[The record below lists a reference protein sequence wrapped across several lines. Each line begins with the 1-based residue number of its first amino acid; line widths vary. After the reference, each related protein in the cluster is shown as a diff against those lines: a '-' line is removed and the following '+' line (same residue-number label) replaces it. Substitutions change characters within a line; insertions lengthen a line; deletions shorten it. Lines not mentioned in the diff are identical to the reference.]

1 MNWILL
7 YNTAWGF
14 AEEIH
19 YPLIDDYVL
28 TSDHRHF
35 DEAAAVVFHMP
46 TITKNDPVFTQ
57 EKKKPGQLWVFMSM
71 ECEAH
76 YEWQYEPGILSLF
89 DLQMTYKLN
98 SDIPTPYFYPRY
110 NESLL
115 RKPVAKTAL
124 INAFI
129 SSNFD
134 RSNRIRCLSE
144 LMSLIEVHSYGS
156 VLNNRKLN
164 KDEGIKT
171 KAALISSYK
180 FTIAF
185 ENAIARDYVTEKFYQ
200 PLIMGSVPIYLGAP
214 NIEEF
219 APADNCYIN
228 VNDFS
233 SPRELAEY
241 IMELDSN
248 EEKYNSYLKWKDLP
262 LREEFTLKTLVQKED
277 QFMRLSNKLKAMK
290 NGQSFT
296 KNFQA

>member
-28 TSDHRHF
+28 TSDPRHF
-35 DEAAAVVFHMP
+35 DEAVAVVFHMP
-46 TITKNDPVFTQ
+46 TIKKRDPVFAK
-57 EKKKPGQLWVFMSM
+57 EKKRFGQLWVFMSM

-76 YEWQYEPGILSLF
+76 YEWQYEPELLSLF
-89 DLQMTYKLN
+89 DLEMTYKLDA
-98 SDIPTPYFYPRY
+98 DIPTPYFYPRY
-110 NESLL
+110 KESLL

-134 RSNRIRCLSE
+134 RSNRIQSLAE
-144 LMSLIEVHSYGS
+144 LMSVIEVHSYGNI
-156 VLNNRKLN
+156 LNNKKID
-164 KDEGIKT
+164 KDEGVKT
-171 KAALISSYK
+171 KAELISTYK

-185 ENAIARDYVTEKFYQ
+185 ENAIARDYVTEKFFQ

-219 APADNCYIN
+219 APGDNCYIN
-228 VNDFS
+228 VTDFS
-233 SPRELAEY
+233 SIQELGEY

-248 EEKYNSYLKWKDLP
+248 EEKYNSYLKWKELP
-262 LREEFTLKTLVQKED
+262 LREDFIVKTLIQKDD
-277 QFMRLSNKLKAMK
+277 QFIRLSNKIKAIK
-290 NGQSFT
+290 DCNVYE
-296 KNFQA
+296 